1 MHDRF
6 DHAALREAGQSGN
19 WPVTAIRKAHERSEM
34 FGLHASVQ
42 PDYEILS
49 DSALALKR
57 EQNRILC
64 AHAMPVMETLHDQIA
79 NTHSMIVLTNADG
92 LILHSVGDDD
102 FLQRAERVALM
113 PGANWAENRQGTNGI
128 GTALAERCAVVV
140 HGEQHYLSVN
150 RFLTCSSVP
159 ILDPYGEMAGV
170 LDVTGDHRSYH
181 QHTMALAKMSVQMIE
196 NYLFATTF
204 QDMLQVSF
212 HGRPEFLGTLMEGIV
227 AFTEDG
233 RIVSANRSA
242 QFQLGLQ
249 LPALRAQTVSSL
261 FQTTWAQLVDWQRTS
276 HDAHLMLNLSNGTVA
291 CARVQTRLGPRADAT
306 RPVRTMTPAP
316 AVPAASRGSLLAAL
330 DTGDAQVASVIA
342 KVRKVIGKDIPV
354 LITGPTGAGKD
365 LLAQAIH
372 GDSPRGHAPFVAVNC
387 ASIPETLIESELFG
401 YEEGAFTGA
410 RRRGAAGKLL
420 QANGG
425 TLFLDE
431 IGDMPYPLQAR
442 LLRVLQERHVNPLGS
457 SKSIPIDVTIICA
470 THRDLRE
477 MLTQQRFREDLY
489 YRLNGLTVRLPALRE
504 RSDLRVVV
512 ARMLEQEAQASGRA
526 RALRVAPDVM
536 TLFERCD
543 WPGNFRQLGNLL
555 RTAAAMVDDD
565 GEIRHAHLPD
575 DFFDELRRASL
586 PGKGSPLDAGLA
598 ARRGDGFGAEGGR
611 LQDVAASVVV
621 ATLARH
627 GGNVSAAAR
636 ELGVSR
642 NTVYRK
648 IQGGGGEGG

>member
-1 MHDRF
+1 
-6 DHAALREAGQSGN
+6 
-19 WPVTAIRKAHERSEM
+19 
-34 FGLHASVQ
+34 
-42 PDYEILS
+42 
-49 DSALALKR
+49 
-57 EQNRILC
+57 
-64 AHAMPVMETLHDQIA
+64 
-79 NTHSMIVLTNADG
+79 
-92 LILHSVGDDD
+92 
-102 FLQRAERVALM
+102 
-113 PGANWAENRQGTNGI
+113 
-128 GTALAERCAVVV
+128 
-140 HGEQHYLSVN
+140 
-150 RFLTCSSVP
+150 
-159 ILDPYGEMAGV
+159 
-170 LDVTGDHRSYH
+170 
-181 QHTMALAKMSVQMIE
+181 
-196 NYLFATTF
+196 
-204 QDMLQVSF
+204 
-212 HGRPEFLGTLMEGIV
+212 
-227 AFTEDG
+227 
-233 RIVSANRSA
+233 
-242 QFQLGLQ
+242 
-249 LPALRAQTVSSL
+249 
-261 FQTTWAQLVDWQRTS
+261 
-276 HDAHLMLNLSNGTVA
+276 
-291 CARVQTRLGPRADAT
+291 
-306 RPVRTMTPAP
+306 
-316 AVPAASRGSLLAAL
+316 RGSLLAAL

-342 KVRKVIGKDIPV
+342 KLRKVLGKDIPV

-410 RRRGAAGKLL
+410 KRRGAAGKLL

-431 IGDMPYPLQAR
+431 IGDMPYALQAR

-477 MLTQQRFREDLY
+477 MLAQNRFREDLY

-555 RTAAAMVDDD
+555 RTAAAMVDEADEAGSG

-586 PGKGSPLDAGLA
+586 
-598 ARRGDGFGAEGGR
+598 
-611 LQDVAASVVV
+611 AS
-621 ATLARH
+621 
-627 GGNVSAAAR
+627 
-636 ELGVSR
+636 
-642 NTVYRK
+642 
-648 IQGGGGEGG
+648 